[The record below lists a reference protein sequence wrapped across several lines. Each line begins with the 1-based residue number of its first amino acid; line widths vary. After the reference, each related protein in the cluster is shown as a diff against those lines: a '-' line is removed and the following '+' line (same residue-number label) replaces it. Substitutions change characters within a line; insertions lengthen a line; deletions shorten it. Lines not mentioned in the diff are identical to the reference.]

1 MFRIAIVEDEDIC
14 ISLLTEYLKKYE
26 EDTGETFTITVY
38 RDGDGITSTYKA
50 QFDIILM
57 DIQMKFMDG
66 MEAAEEI
73 RKMDSEVIIIFI
85 TNMTQYAIR
94 GYQVDA
100 LDYMLKPVNYFAFSQ
115 KLDKA
120 LDKAK
125 NRRSFY
131 VTVAVKGGLQKV
143 DVANLIYIESQRHT
157 LFYHVGKDVLSS
169 RGNMQELEQILES
182 HGFFRSNKG
191 YLVNLKYVDTVQE
204 GCCVIGQEVLPIARA
219 RRKEFMEALTKYIGE
234 IRG

>member
-1 MFRIAIVEDEDIC
+1 MFRIAIVEDEDIY
-14 ISLLTEYLKKYE
+14 INQLTEYLKKYE
-26 EDTGETFTITVY
+26 ETTGETFSITVY

-50 QFDIILM
+50 QYDIILM
-57 DIQMKFMDG
+57 DIQMKFLDG
-66 MEAAEEI
+66 MAAAEEI
-73 RKMDSEVIIIFI
+73 RKMDAEVIIIFI

-100 LDYMLKPVNYFAFSQ
+100 LDYILKPVNYFAFSQ

-120 LDKAK
+120 LDKAR

-131 VTVAVKGGLQKV
+131 ITVAVKGGLQKV
-143 DVANLIYIESQRHT
+143 DVANLTYVESQRHT
-157 LFYHVGKDVLSS
+157 LFFHVGKDILSS
-169 RGNMQELEQILES
+169 RGNMQELEQILEP

-204 GCCVIGQEVLPIARA
+204 GCCVIGQETLPIARA
-219 RRKEFMEALTKYIGE
+219 RKKEFMETLTKYIGE
-234 IRG
+234 MRG